1 LAIPVA
7 LGGGFTR
14 AEALLRDA
22 LNRLR
27 HQSERDLEREMS
39 VVNNL
44 SSVLER
50 RGDDVGALDLVRETM
65 GLAELLAVERGTS
78 LVHPGH
84 VNRLAKIYRRLGESE
99 EAERCARRA
108 IELHQDTTFAP
119 HSYDLAV
126 AHLVLG
132 ETLADRGECEGALD
146 ALRLGSELCETIKG
160 ADHPETGRFLETRA
174 RTLLA
179 CGRVDEAEVSA
190 RAALAIHERSVSSR
204 HALTCRS
211 LLTLGLALE
220 ARGATAAAES
230 VLERAAVAFDAAR
243 LGSVEAERALLP
255 LASPYEGLA
264 RVRRKLGSESAWIA
278 CERAHARSLVDCWI
292 AETRDETSGRD
303 RGPDQELERRMHDL
317 EVAHRELAA
326 AGAGDSLRVRKLRA
340 ELASVEAEWAE
351 RRAERASVGGRI
363 DAATISLADVQA
375 TLNDHTALIGWLDG
389 AVGDSAGWAYV
400 IRASGPVRWSRTG
413 AAGGRSGE
421 KGLRIAIADASEW
434 PARVPWSAD
443 VAEAAAALWNERLAP
458 VMSDLE
464 SVDRVIVIPS
474 GSMLGIPL
482 EAALGPDGRFAGERF
497 AVSYAPSATVYRML
511 VERGVRRATT
521 EDDGALLVGDP
532 IFARDGKPAD
542 AAPFDRVTWRSALA
556 GNADALDHLPPLPGS
571 RFEVLRLAALLPHPR
586 VLLGAAAS
594 ESALVE
600 LARSG
605 QLSRFRILH
614 VASHALVDD
623 RAPDR
628 SAVVLS
634 RVGLPDALAAALRGE
649 RAYDGLWTAKE
660 IVRECRLDA
669 DLVTLSGCRTGLGRV
684 APG

>member
-1 LAIPVA
+1 
-7 LGGGFTR
+7 
-14 AEALLRDA
+14 
-22 LNRLR
+22 
-27 HQSERDLEREMS
+27 
-39 VVNNL
+39 
-44 SSVLER
+44 
-50 RGDDVGALDLVRETM
+50 
-65 GLAELLAVERGTS
+65 
-78 LVHPGH
+78 
-84 VNRLAKIYRRLGESE
+84 
-99 EAERCARRA
+99 
-108 IELHQDTTFAP
+108 
-119 HSYDLAV
+119 
-126 AHLVLG
+126 
-132 ETLADRGECEGALD
+132 
-146 ALRLGSELCETIKG
+146 
-160 ADHPETGRFLETRA
+160 
-174 RTLLA
+174 
-179 CGRVDEAEVSA
+179 
-190 RAALAIHERSVSSR
+190 
-204 HALTCRS
+204 
-211 LLTLGLALE
+211 
-220 ARGATAAAES
+220 
-230 VLERAAVAFDAAR
+230 
-243 LGSVEAERALLP
+243 
-255 LASPYEGLA
+255 
-264 RVRRKLGSESAWIA
+264 
-278 CERAHARSLVDCWI
+278 
-292 AETRDETSGRD
+292 
-303 RGPDQELERRMHDL
+303 
-317 EVAHRELAA
+317 
-326 AGAGDSLRVRKLRA
+326 
-340 ELASVEAEWAE
+340 VEAEWAA
-351 RRAERASVGGRI
+351 RRAERASGGGRI

-375 TLNDHTALIGWLDG
+375 ALNDHTALIGWLDG

-421 KGLRIAIADASEW
+421 KGLRIAIADAAEW

-521 EDDGALLVGDP
+521 EDDGARLVGAA
-532 IFARDGKPAD
+532 ILARDGKPAD

-586 VLLGAAAS
+586 VLLGAEAS
-594 ESALVE
+594 EPALVE

-669 DLVTLSGCRTGLGRV
+669 DLVTLSGCRTGLGRE
-684 APG
+684 APGEGYLGLAHALFQAGARCLLVSLWAVDDRASALLMERFYTNLLRGERSEETSIRPASSKAVALRDAREWLRTYVDETGARPFEHPAYWAPFILIGDSR